1 MLNVTRTGST
11 VADVLTSVRGINKNI
26 LPYAAATA
34 LTRTIKIAQ
43 ADVVAEM
50 RGSFD
55 RPTAY
60 TLNSTFIV
68 PAKKDQLTA
77 RIGIKNTAGKNT
89 TPENFLFPEVR
100 GGQRREKRFEAAM
113 RNAGFMKPGERA
125 MPGAGVARDGNGNV
139 SAGTI
144 RSILR
149 QVGGQGTGARI
160 FAGSVGRKETRGI
173 WQRDGRKLKPL
184 FVFTSTLPVYS
195 SRLDFDAAA
204 DKAARANFATEF
216 YKAATEI
223 RARNP

>member
-1 MLNVTRTGST
+1 MLNITRHGST
-11 VADVLTSVRGINKNI
+11 VAEVLTSVRSIPKTVF
-26 LPYAAATA
+26 PYAAATA
-34 LTRTIKIAQ
+34 LTRTVKIAQ

-50 RGSFD
+50 RRSFD
-55 RPTAY
+55 QPTAY

-77 RIGIKNTAGKNT
+77 RVGIKNTAGKNT
-89 TPENFLFPEVR
+89 TPEHFLFPEVR

-113 RNAGFMKPGERA
+113 RHAGFMKPGERA
-125 MPGAGVARDGNGNV
+125 MPGAGVALDGNGNV

-149 QVGGQGTGARI
+149 QAGGQGSGARI
-160 FAGSVGRKETRGI
+160 FAGTAGRKGTRGI
-173 WQRDGRKLKPL
+173 WQRDGKGVKPL
-184 FVFTSTLPVYS
+184 FVFTTSLPSYRG
-195 SRLDFDAAA
+195 RLDFDAAA